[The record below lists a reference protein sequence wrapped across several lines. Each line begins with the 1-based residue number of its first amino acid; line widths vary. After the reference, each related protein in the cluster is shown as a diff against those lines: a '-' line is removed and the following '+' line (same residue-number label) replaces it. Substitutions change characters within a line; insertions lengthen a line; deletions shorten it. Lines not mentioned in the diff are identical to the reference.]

1 MADMKRLE
9 INLNH
14 VLGMIG
20 GKAELLAVTKSEGV
34 EVIEQLVSL
43 GQRNFGENRVQDAEG
58 KILALGNDG
67 LKWHMIGHLQSN
79 KVKKAVR
86 LFDVIQTVDSLK
98 LAGLID
104 REAGKIGKIIDALI
118 QVNIS
123 GEEQK
128 SGIEP
133 SAVPMF
139 FERLSEMGLR
149 NIRIIG
155 IMGMPPFGGSEIAR
169 PYFRKMKVLFDI
181 LKGKYGLSTLSMG
194 MSNDYAAAVEEG
206 SNMVRV
212 GTMLFR

>member
-1 MADMKRLE
+1 MVDMKRLE

-14 VLGMIG
+14 ILGIID
-20 GKAELLAVTKSEGV
+20 GKAEFLAVTKSEAV
-34 EVIEQLVSL
+34 EVIGQLVSL
-43 GQRNFGENRVQDAEG
+43 GQRNFGENRVHDAEE
-58 KILALGNDG
+58 KILALGNGG

-104 REAGKIGKIIDALI
+104 KEAGKIGKIIDVLV
-118 QVNIS
+118 QLNIS

-133 SAVPMF
+133 SAAFMF
-139 FERLSEMGLR
+139 FERLAEMGLR

-155 IMGMPPFGGSEIAR
+155 IMGMAPFGGSERAR
-169 PYFRKMKVLFDI
+169 PYFRKMRVLFDA

-212 GTMLFR
+212 GTVLFR